1 MYKRKIVGDQNID
14 VVQSKTQ
21 CIIGTPKVRITFS
34 RAKKKK
40 PSSIHFSQ
48 ILFHYSTH
56 KFCRDLMHIKS
67 NERKLER

>member
-40 PSSIHFSQ
+40 PSMLEYTFLSNSLSLQYTQ
-48 ILFHYSTH
+48 ILQRET
-56 KFCRDLMHIKS
+56 
-67 NERKLER
+67 